1 MDIGNVFDDI
11 DLDGPIEIVDEE
23 LVKAKKKP
31 GVKGAADE
39 NAVCNDVNYLP
50 DKTDKKIVINR
61 AGAYIKFSDI
71 SASSEEKRLKL
82 VRKIENY
89 FTLKS
94 MQIMGHIK
102 QMKRCVVNK
111 NLKVLIVPRYG
122 VFEVLNKKYGLSGYY
137 TKSVLSDGED
147 RPDSFK
153 WTGSLRHNQQVVVD
167 YINKN
172 NFSTRHVR
180 RGSAGCILNLE
191 AGQGKTYIASYFI
204 GQLKKKT
211 AVILHSTSM
220 VEQWANDLRACY
232 GKDLKI
238 GYYYAG
244 KKIDGDIMLII
255 INSSVNDEFV
265 FKDKT
270 LKYPEFYSQFGFIIM
285 DECHKYAN
293 KMGGKIFKRGQ
304 APYML
309 GLSAT
314 PDENADKFDPVVW
327 WGLGPVINAKNM
339 TGYISTDNLFTGTVN
354 RIMYY
359 GGQLHTKIIRN
370 QYTDMISV
378 SETISMICEDEFRN
392 NIIIDCIEKCLQD
405 NLYTFVFA
413 DRREYLE
420 KLRKKLIIR
429 IGNDTD
435 SDILVTKSDYVRIVG
450 GAKNAELDS
459 AAKHS
464 KVIFTTY
471 QYMGTGKSIP
481 KMNALVLATPRKSKM
496 KQYIKRIFRL
506 GSDAKINRII
516 YDIVDMKLTIKNQ
529 WSKRKEFY
537 TDNNFKIDM
546 VKIRSDADEKTRIKA
561 KNTKPIDTDNELQNK
576 LYNLL
581 Q

>member
-1 MDIGNVFDDI
+1 
-11 DLDGPIEIVDEE
+11 
-23 LVKAKKKP
+23 
-31 GVKGAADE
+31 
-39 NAVCNDVNYLP
+39 
-50 DKTDKKIVINR
+50 
-61 AGAYIKFSDI
+61 
-71 SASSEEKRLKL
+71 
-82 VRKIENY
+82 
-89 FTLKS
+89 
-94 MQIMGHIK
+94 
-102 QMKRCVVNK
+102 
-111 NLKVLIVPRYG
+111 
-122 VFEVLNKKYGLSGYY
+122 
-137 TKSVLSDGED
+137 
-147 RPDSFK
+147 
-153 WTGSLRHNQQVVVD
+153 
-167 YINKN
+167 
-172 NFSTRHVR
+172 
-180 RGSAGCILNLE
+180 
-191 AGQGKTYIASYFI
+191 
-204 GQLKKKT
+204 
-211 AVILHSTSM
+211 
-220 VEQWANDLRACY
+220 
-232 GKDLKI
+232 
-238 GYYYAG
+238 
-244 KKIDGDIMLII
+244 
-255 INSSVNDEFV
+255 
-265 FKDKT
+265 
-270 LKYPEFYSQFGFIIM
+270 
-285 DECHKYAN
+285 
-293 KMGGKIFKRGQ
+293 
-304 APYML
+304 
-309 GLSAT
+309 
-314 PDENADKFDPVVW
+314 
-327 WGLGPVINAKNM
+327 
-339 TGYISTDNLFTGTVN
+339 
-354 RIMYY
+354 
-359 GGQLHTKIIRN
+359 
-370 QYTDMISV
+370 
-378 SETISMICEDEFRN
+378 MICEDEFRN